1 MIEQEI
7 TIPIFNYGVKILYG
21 DTNDIADKLEEYHE
35 GLSCGNERTNKGT
48 YLVVTNK
55 KDGIQYDYMII
66 SDDSDESTIYHE
78 SLHLAWEVLDRI
90 DIEISPDNHE
100 ILAYLQ
106 EYIAK
111 EVINIIKN
119 K

>member
-7 TIPIFNYGVKILYG
+7 TIPIFNYGIKVLYG
-21 DTNDIADKLEEYHE
+21 NTNEIADKLENYHD

-48 YLVVTNK
+48 YLVVSDK
-55 KDGIQYDYMII
+55 KTGMQYDYMII
-66 SDDSDESTIYHE
+66 SDDGDESTIYHE
-78 SLHLAWEVLDRI
+78 SLHLAWEILDRI
-90 DIEISPDNHE
+90 DIEINSNNHE
-100 ILAYLQ
+100 VLAYLQ

-111 EVINIIKN
+111 EVINIIN